1 MGIERTFRK
10 KCWPKGYQP
19 DGCESFERYDGNFDR
34 LIYNAA
40 MTVLAPLSD
49 HGLRPEGYP
58 DLYFASELL
67 MDDIPCK
74 TCRDFVS
81 GVLADGIVWANED
94 ETRIEGESYTH
105 ICDTGLPDGW
115 QPYSHD
121 RPSRPVP
128 TQPVE
133 PKVQSSANKN
143 ECD

>member
-1 MGIERTFRK
+1 MIVQTHL
-10 KCWPKGYQP
+10 
-19 DGCESFERYDGNFDR
+19 FE
-34 LIYNAA
+34 
-40 MTVLAPLSD
+40 

-58 DLYFASELL
+58 DHYIASELL
-67 MDDIPCK
+67 MDHIPCK

-81 GVLADGIVWANED
+81 EVLADGIVWANED
-94 ETRIEGESYTH
+94 YNRIEGESYTH

-143 ECD
+143 ECE

>member
-1 MGIERTFRK
+1 
-10 KCWPKGYQP
+10 
-19 DGCESFERYDGNFDR
+19 
-34 LIYNAA
+34 
-40 MTVLAPLSD
+40 
-49 HGLRPEGYP
+49 
-58 DLYFASELL
+58 

-81 GVLADGIVWANED
+81 EELAYQFQAANAYHL
-94 ETRIEGESYTH
+94 RIEGESYTH
-105 ICDTGLPDGW
+105 ICDTELPVNW